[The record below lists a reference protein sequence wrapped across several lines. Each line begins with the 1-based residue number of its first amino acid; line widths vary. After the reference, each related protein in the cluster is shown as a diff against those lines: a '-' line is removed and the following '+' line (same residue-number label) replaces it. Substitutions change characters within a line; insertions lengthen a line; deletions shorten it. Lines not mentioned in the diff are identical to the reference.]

1 MKAPR
6 RDRSRLSSNAATRI
20 AHETMTVNEEVT
32 CIAESNGRLLVR
44 YEFGH
49 GTLITVLTTPLTGLL
64 MFRNP
69 DLKYY
74 S

>member
-1 MKAPR
+1 
-6 RDRSRLSSNAATRI
+6 
-20 AHETMTVNEEVT
+20 MTVNEEVT

-74 S
+74 SCFQ